1 MNMIARVG
9 VLSLILCLGNAA
21 YGVPLMDVTVSD
33 AQGKLAGKALTKANG
48 TFATTTPLP
57 AGHYVVQFKARN
69 NALKSDQYLLILT
82 AGKSTVISNAFPGK
96 NFSAGGVAIRM
107 DVRAGKKITGQ
118 VASATELE
126 KAHVQVVNGR
136 RYYWV
141 ASDTGSH
148 LGGKWVAES
157 DARAQYGS
165 GISMNTIQKIQDTAG
180 EGSMHEH
187 HRMDYAPDTAHGP

>member
-1 MNMIARVG
+1 METIVRGALLF
-9 VLSLILCLGNAA
+9 VLLLGTAA

-33 AQGKLAGKALTKANG
+33 AQGKLADKALSKANG
-48 TFATTTPLP
+48 TFATSTLP
-57 AGHYVVQFKARN
+57 AGHYVVYLKSRN
-69 NALKSDQYLLILT
+69 SALKSDQYLLILT

-96 NFSAGGVAIRM
+96 DFSAGGVAVRM
-107 DVRAGKKITGQ
+107 NVGAQKRITGQ
-118 VASATELE
+118 VASATELK

-141 ASDTGSH
+141 ASEDDSN

-157 DARAQYGS
+157 DMRTRYAS
-165 GISMNTIQKIQDTAG
+165 GLSVDAIRKIQDAAG

-187 HRMDYAPDTAHGP
+187 HRIDYAHGH